1 MSNQPDMTP
10 RQALA
15 LAVMACEHVGEQNRD
30 VSDWQ
35 RAAEVIRGWLAEAR
49 PEPVGKWTWYGGKT
63 RGRRSNYEQ

>member
-1 MSNQPDMTP
+1 MSNQSDMTP

-15 LAVMACEHVGEQNRD
+15 LAVMACEHVSEQNRD

-35 RAAEVIRGWLAEAR
+35 RAAAVIRGWLAETR
-49 PEPVGKWTWYGGKT
+49 GPVEPWTWYGGKT